1 MHLKILLAVLML
13 VFGSFNCGVFG
24 QTKITFVDSSGAPV
38 PTVDA
43 VFFNGG
49 QGQTIEIKN
58 RSGTVQASKGVVA
71 ATAKGFQYSGGI
83 LDSKDLKI
91 VLLRVDEVASSVRQE
106 QVAPEKVRSMIWEV
120 VFRAIPRS
128 SLLAENQMLQHTAG
142 AIARYDHD
150 LAIALIDIDNLEIR
164 TWPKSGGF
172 HQAILKAQD
181 LPAYAAKISSPE
193 THEHAIFRLQKELV
207 DVLLVDEETFWRNV
221 SKPIQ
226 LEWPTRKYE
235 PTF

>member
-1 MHLKILLAVLML
+1 MAVE
-13 VFGSFNCGVFG
+13 
-24 QTKITFVDSSGAPV
+24 QTAAAEKLVDSIETPNDRAWALGLMALRLNEADPAKAKLFFKKANDTFGDPNADHNSLDMSGSTMA
-38 PTVDA
+38 
-43 VFFNGG
+43 G
-49 QGQTIEIKN
+49 
-58 RSGTVQASKGVVA
+58 
-71 ATAKGFQYSGGI
+71 
-83 LDSKDLKI
+83 
-91 VLLRVDEVASSVRQE
+91 LLPIAE